1 MALIVIEGHIKFLK
15 IQNESI
21 FEIFCSMVEIDM
33 TVSKRKLGKW
43 VHRNVDRILRT
54 FVFIMH
60 QKMHYLNKGFVAGL
74 PFHNLADN
82 CFRTRE
88 SVIFL
93 F

>member
-1 MALIVIEGHIKFLK
+1 
-15 IQNESI
+15 
-21 FEIFCSMVEIDM
+21 
-33 TVSKRKLGKW
+33 
-43 VHRNVDRILRT
+43 
-54 FVFIMH
+54 
-60 QKMHYLNKGFVAGL
+60 MHYLNKGFVAGL